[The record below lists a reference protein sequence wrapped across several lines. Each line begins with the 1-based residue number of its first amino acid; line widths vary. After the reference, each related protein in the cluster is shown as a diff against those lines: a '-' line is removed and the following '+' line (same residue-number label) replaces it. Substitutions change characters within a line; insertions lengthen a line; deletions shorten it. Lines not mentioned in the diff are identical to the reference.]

1 MLPTRLRVLIF
12 QTLRFALLAT
22 CLVWLAGVPCPAT
35 PQTQEQTATPGNG
48 KPTVSLRVTTRL
60 VQINVIVNDR
70 NGNPILGLVKDSFTL
85 LDDRKVQRIE
95 FLSIDANE
103 PMKHPVAAFPP
114 DTYTNLVTGSS
125 TQSPAV
131 TVILF
136 DALNTERTDQIL
148 ARRHVL
154 KVLDQLPPYS
164 RVALYWLG
172 SGLYVLSDFTTDA
185 ALLRNALAN
194 YHGESS
200 RQLANSQESDPRLH
214 SPNPSV
220 PAGLVGATS
229 DREAFR
235 SAFDQRIAN
244 AAIKNRAG
252 LTLAALV
259 AIAHHL
265 RAVPG
270 RKNLV
275 WVSSSFP
282 LTLGQERFDL
292 NWDNDTGENFQQD
305 TARAVRVLTDAN
317 IAVYPVD
324 ARGILGSGENAAGDY
339 TDAPPPEFAGEG
351 DEHLPS
357 RVAPANLDTMKLLAE
372 RTGGRAFYGTN
383 DLSGAILRA
392 LNDSRVTYTL
402 GFYPTESKWDGAFHK
417 IRVRVAVPGAEVRA
431 RSGYFALPEAAL
443 SAPGTDHQLIAQ
455 LASSQLL
462 ATGIGLSVRAEA
474 LTDSTLIAEA
484 HLDLREI
491 NMQSRDGHW
500 IGTLQS
506 IFLQLDNTGHILHV
520 DDRTFHPD
528 FDDASYQQGL
538 QRGITDTRRVRV
550 LPNADQICIVV
561 RDANSSRMGS
571 VYLPV
576 AKYISQTPET
586 TPPRQ

>member
-1 MLPTRLRVLIF
+1 MCYFPALIL
-12 QTLRFALLAT
+12 QKHRFALSAT
-22 CLVWLAGVPCPAT
+22 CLMWLAAMPCHGTPQAQEPTPAPENNKPAT
-35 PQTQEQTATPGNG
+35 
-48 KPTVSLRVTTRL
+48 SLRVTTRL
-60 VQINVIVNDR
+60 VEVNVVVNDK
-70 NGNPILGLVKDSFTL
+70 NGKPIIGLGKDSFTL
-85 LDDRKVQRIE
+85 LDDKKTQRIE
-95 FLSIDANE
+95 FLSIDANA
-103 PMKHPVAAFPP
+103 PTKQPVSPLPP
-114 DTYTNLVTGSS
+114 DTYTNRVPGS
-125 TQSPAV
+125 TAQSPNV

-148 ARRHVL
+148 ARRQVL
-154 KVLDQLPPYS
+154 KVLDQLPPES

-172 SGLYVLSDFTTDA
+172 SGLYILSDFTADA
-185 ALLRNALAN
+185 AILRQALAN
-194 YHGESS
+194 YRGESS
-200 RQLANSQESDPRLH
+200 RQLANSQDSDPRLH

-220 PAGLVGATS
+220 PAGLAGATS
-229 DREAFR
+229 ERDAFR

-244 AAIKNRAG
+244 AAVTNRAG

-259 AIAHHL
+259 AIAHHI
-265 RAVPG
+265 RGVPG

-292 NWDNDTGENFQQD
+292 NWSNDTGENFQQD
-305 TARAVRVLTDAN
+305 TARATRVLTDAN

-324 ARGILGSGENAAGDY
+324 ARGILGSGENAAGVY

-383 DLSGAILRA
+383 DLSGAIIRA
-392 LNDSRVTYTL
+392 LNDSRATYTL
-402 GFYPTESKWDGAFHK
+402 GFYPSESKWDGAFHK
-417 IRVRVAVPGAEVRA
+417 IKVRVAVPGAEVRA
-431 RSGYFALPEAAL
+431 RSGYFALPDAPL
-443 SAPGTDHQLIAQ
+443 SASKADHQLVAQ

-462 ATGIGLSVRAEA
+462 ATGIGLYVRVEA

-484 HLDLREI
+484 HVDLREI
-491 NMQSRDGHW
+491 NMQPRDGHW

-506 IFLQLDNTGHILHV
+506 IFLQLDNTGRILQV
-520 DDRTFHPD
+520 DDRTFHSD
-528 FDDASYQQGL
+528 FADASYQQGL

-550 LPNADQICIVV
+550 LPDAAQLCIVV
-561 RDANSSRMGS
+561 RDANSSSMGS

-576 AKYISQTPET
+576 GKYVSQPPEKMS
-586 TPPRQ
+586 PRQ

>member
-1 MLPTRLRVLIF
+1 MCYFPALIL
-12 QTLRFALLAT
+12 QKLRFALSAT
-22 CLVWLAGVPCPAT
+22 CLVWLAAMPCYGTPQAQQPTPALEDNKPAT
-35 PQTQEQTATPGNG
+35 
-48 KPTVSLRVTTRL
+48 SLRVTTRL
-60 VQINVIVNDR
+60 VEVNVVVNDK
-70 NGNPILGLVKDSFTL
+70 NGKPIIGLGKDSFTL
-85 LDDRKVQRIE
+85 LDDKKTQRIE
-95 FLSIDANE
+95 FLSIDANA
-103 PMKHPVAAFPP
+103 PTKQPVTQLPP
-114 DTYTNLVTGSS
+114 DTYTNRVAGSPA
-125 TQSPAV
+125 QSPNV

-148 ARRHVL
+148 ARRQVL
-154 KVLDQLPPYS
+154 KVLDQLPPES

-172 SGLYVLSDFTTDA
+172 AGLYILSDFTADA
-185 ALLRNALAN
+185 AILRQALAN
-194 YHGESS
+194 YRGESS
-200 RQLANSQESDPRLH
+200 RQLANSQDSDPRLH

-220 PAGLVGATS
+220 PAGLAGAMS
-229 DREAFR
+229 ERDAFR

-244 AAIKNRAG
+244 AAVKNRAG

-259 AIAHHL
+259 AIAHHI
-265 RAVPG
+265 RGVRG

-292 NWDNDTGENFQQD
+292 NWSNDTGENFQQD
-305 TARAVRVLTDAN
+305 TARAARILTDAN

-324 ARGILGSGENAAGDY
+324 ARGILGSGENAAGVY
-339 TDAPPPEFAGEG
+339 TDATPPEFAGEG

-383 DLSGAILRA
+383 DLSGAIIRA
-392 LNDSRVTYTL
+392 LNDSRATYTL
-402 GFYPTESKWDGAFHK
+402 GFYPSESKWDGAFHK
-417 IRVRVAVPGAEVRA
+417 IKVRVAVPGAEVRA
-431 RSGYFALPEAAL
+431 RSGYFALPDAPL
-443 SAPGTDHQLIAQ
+443 SAPKADHHLIAQ

-462 ATGIGLSVRAEA
+462 ATGIGLYVRAEA

-484 HLDLREI
+484 HVDLREI
-491 NMQSRDGHW
+491 NMQPRDGHW

-506 IFLQLDNTGHILHV
+506 IFLQLDNTGRILHV
-520 DDRTFHPD
+520 DDRTFHSD

-550 LPNADQICIVV
+550 LPDAAQLCIVV
-561 RDANSSRMGS
+561 RDANSSSMGS

-576 AKYISQTPET
+576 AKYVSQSPEKT
-586 TPPRQ
+586 SPRQ

>member
-1 MLPTRLRVLIF
+1 MCCRAKLSALILKK
-12 QTLRFALLAT
+12 LRFTLLAT
-22 CLVWLAGVPCPAT
+22 CLAWPAT
-35 PQTQEQTATPGNG
+35 MAYTANPQAQQPTPAPENN
-48 KPTVSLRVTTRL
+48 KPAISLRVTTRL
-60 VQINVIVNDR
+60 VQVNVVVNDK
-70 NGNPILGLVKDSFTL
+70 NGKPIVGLGKDSFAL
-85 LDDRKVQRIE
+85 LDDKKAQRIE
-95 FLSIDANE
+95 FLSIDTNG
-103 PMKHPVAAFPP
+103 PTKQPAAPLPP
-114 DTYTNLVTGSS
+114 DTYTNRVAGSPV
-125 TQSPAV
+125 QSPNV

-148 ARRHVL
+148 ARRQVL
-154 KVLDQLPPYS
+154 KVLDHLPPQR

-172 SGLYVLSDFTTDA
+172 AGLYVLSDFTDDA
-185 ALLRNALAN
+185 AILRQALAN
-194 YHGESS
+194 YRGESS
-200 RQLANSQESDPRLH
+200 RQLANSQDSDPRLH
-214 SPNPSV
+214 SPNPSI
-220 PAGLVGATS
+220 PAGLVGSTS

-235 SAFDQRIAN
+235 AAFDQRIAN
-244 AAIKNRAG
+244 AAVKDRAG
-252 LTLAALV
+252 ITLASLV
-259 AIAHHL
+259 AIAHHI

-282 LTLGQERFDL
+282 LTLGQERFDV
-292 NWDNDTGENFQQD
+292 NWDNDTGENFQHD
-305 TARAVRVLTDAN
+305 TARAARILTDAN

-351 DEHLPS
+351 NEHLPS

-383 DLSGAILRA
+383 DLSGAIIRA

-402 GFYPTESKWDGAFHK
+402 GFYPSESKWDGAFHK
-417 IRVRVAVPGAEVRA
+417 IKVRVAVPGAEVRA
-431 RSGYFALPEAAL
+431 RSGYFALPDEAGL
-443 SAPGTDHQLIAQ
+443 SAPKTDHQLIAQ

-462 ATGIGLSVRAEA
+462 ATGVGLYVRAEA

-491 NMQSRDGHW
+491 NMQPRDGHW
-500 IGTLQS
+500 TGTLQS
-506 IFLQLDNTGHILHV
+506 IFMQLDKTGRILLV

-550 LPNADQICIVV
+550 LPNAAQLCIVV
-561 RDANSSRMGS
+561 RDTNSSRMGS

-576 AKYISQTPET
+576 AKYVSQAP
-586 TPPRQ
+586 